1 MSSGPVVWLCVEN
14 GALRCYAAGAD
25 GAPRRVCFRLLTIK
39 GGTVRCSPVVERGYE
54 QELLGLGDQLEAAW
68 RLAAPH
74 CAGLSLVR
82 RDGRAFLRDEVTHRR
97 DRVAAA
103 AYWLALAKTW
113 LART

>member
-1 MSSGPVVWLCVEN
+1 MTSPLVWLCVED
-14 GALRCYAAGAD
+14 GALRCYAPGAD
-25 GAPRRVCFRLLTIK
+25 GAPRRVCFRLLTLK
-39 GGTVRCSPVVERGYE
+39 GARRTVSCRPVVEKGYE
-54 QELLGLGDQLEAAW
+54 QELAGLGDQLDAAW

-82 RDGRAFLRDEVTHRR
+82 RDGRVFLRDDVAHRR

-113 LART
+113 LDA